1 MKIESSSDTPLHSHR
16 MPSAVY
22 FLAICQA
29 LMMSSTS
36 LMITVSA
43 LVGYSLAEDKSLAT
57 LPLSLQ
63 FLGLMLT
70 SIPAAYIMSRLGRKI
85 GFIIGSLFGI
95 AGGVIAV
102 YSILDHSYWGFT
114 FAAFLI
120 GIFNGFGTYYRF
132 AAADI
137 TDVTNRPKAISYV
150 LVGGVIAA
158 FVGPNLANFGRGLF
172 TNEQFAGGFVFVIAF
187 YLVVLLIMTFINIP
201 HRSLNLSKKTA
212 RPLKVIASQPTFIV
226 AVICG
231 MLGYAVMSYLMTATP
246 LAMKHHAHVF
256 DDTAF
261 VIQWHVLAMFA
272 PSFVTGNIIQRFGVL
287 QVLIVGA
294 LLAFLSVAIN
304 LMGHTV
310 WHFWTGLFVLGIS
323 WNFLFIGA
331 TSLLTGTYSLSEKN
345 KAQGMNDF
353 LVFTMVTI
361 ASLSAGMFQHNYGW
375 KVVNLGALPLIAII
389 LMSLI
394 WLIRMPEHKRVNLK
408 AE

>member
-1 MKIESSSDTPLHSHR
+1 MKIKTKLETEPSSAP
-16 MPSAVY
+16 MPTAVY
-22 FLAICQA
+22 LLALCQA

-43 LVGYSLAEDKSLAT
+43 LIGYSLAEDKSLAT

-70 SIPAAYIMSRLGRKI
+70 SIPAAYVMGRLGRKK

-95 AGGVIAV
+95 LGGFIAV
-102 YSILDHSYWGFT
+102 WSILNHQYWWFA
-114 FAAFLI
+114 FAAFLV
-120 GIFNGFGTYYRF
+120 GVFNGFGTYYRF

-137 TDVTNRPKAISYV
+137 SDDNNRPKAISYV

-158 FVGPNLANFGRGLF
+158 FIGPNMANFGRSIF
-172 TNEQFAGGFVFVIAF
+172 TDEQFAGGFIFVIGF
-187 YLVVLLIMTFINIP
+187 YFMVLLIMTFINIP
-201 HRSLNLSKKTA
+201 HTPRNQADKHVRSLKE
-212 RPLKVIASQPTFIV
+212 IASQPAFIV

-246 LAMKHHAHVF
+246 LAMKHHSHVF
-256 DDTAF
+256 KDTAF

-272 PSFVTGNIIQRFGVL
+272 PSFFTGSIIQRFGVL
-287 QVLIVGA
+287 NVMIVGA
-294 LLAFLSVAIN
+294 LLAFLSVSIN
-304 LMGHTV
+304 LLGHSV
-310 WHFWTGLFVLGIS
+310 WHFWSGLFVLGIS

-331 TSLLTGTYSLSEKN
+331 TSLLTSTYLPSEKN
-345 KAQGMNDF
+345 RAQGMNDF

-375 KVVNLGALPLIAII
+375 KVVNLGALPLIIIII
-389 LMSLI
+389 LSI
-394 WLIRMPEHKRVNLK
+394 VWLMRIPVSERVHDK
-408 AE
+408 A